1 MLVSAQG
8 QLASS
13 QCVRDGCR
21 RTSTLRRP
29 FGKDFPQ
36 TYTMTKATHKGLLRA
51 FDFRN
56 INSGPEAEREGEV

>member
-1 MLVSAQG
+1 MRERWLPPHLN
-8 QLASS
+8 LAK
-13 QCVRDGCR
+13 
-21 RTSTLRRP
+21 TI
-29 FGKDFPQ
+29 KDFPQ